1 VVWQQRPRSV
11 ADGATDSYGAIGD
24 AKFRTAEGSSW
35 YDPDSMPEGLRQ
47 RVIDDMDT
55 TLLGYQRAI
64 ADSGNPARLVEIV
77 TNDARVAD
85 FIESRMA
92 ARNIDGYVRIDPW
105 SPP

>member
-1 VVWQQRPRSV
+1 
-11 ADGATDSYGAIGD
+11 
-24 AKFRTAEGSSW
+24 
-35 YDPDSMPEGLRQ
+35 MPEGLRQ

-55 TLLGYQRAI
+55 TLLNYQRAI
-64 ADSGNPARLVEIV
+64 ADSENPARLVEIV